1 MRPEPEQVEKLFD
14 ALAPGYDRFNAAASL
29 GLDKMWRSRLAREL
43 LQSVPQG
50 PVLDAGCGTGD
61 LIFECEKRENTPA
74 ARYIGADL
82 SLPMLREAQGKAK
95 KSSLFMQADCARLPL
110 ASDSVSAVMS
120 AFVLRNLRLV
130 LDKALQEMLRVLKPG
145 GEAFLLEMTVP
156 RSPWLKI
163 PHRLYLEAAL
173 PLIGRSVFGAR
184 WSRGYLAQT
193 ILQFWPPQEFSR
205 MLLKAGFREA
215 GYSYMTGG
223 LAVLYHCKK

>member
-1 MRPEPEQVEKLFD
+1 
-14 ALAPGYDRFNAAASL
+14 
-29 GLDKMWRSRLAREL
+29 MWRRRLAQDL
-43 LQSVPQG
+43 LRSVPQG

-61 LIFECEKRENTPA
+61 LIFECEKRDENPA

-82 SLPMLREAQGKAK
+82 SLPMLKEAQGKVIHP
-95 KSSLFMQADCARLPL
+95 SLFMQADCAALPL
-110 ASDSVSAVMS
+110 ASGSVSAVMS

-130 LDKALQEMLRVLKPG
+130 LDKSLQEMLRVLKPG

-173 PLIGRSVFGAR
+173 PLIGRAVFGAN

-193 ILQFWPPQEFSR
+193 ILQFWPPAEFTR
-205 MLLKAGFREA
+205 ALLKAGFRDA
-215 GYSYMTGG
+215 GYSTLTGG